1 MVCFQEE
8 LNFYYNND
16 KEKRMKKITVSLFT
30 VAALIAL
37 TGCGDKPKSDIVT
50 YKYTPA
56 EVYTAT
62 CAHCHGTK
70 GEGMPEKKGP
80 AINKKT
86 IPELEMDLF
95 DIKNGGVGQSTATQH
110 DVMEHNM
117 KKLKEKGYEYD
128 VKAMANYIYNAFNSG
143 K

>member
-1 MVCFQEE
+1 
-8 LNFYYNND
+8 
-16 KEKRMKKITVSLFT
+16 MKKISLT
-30 VAALIAL
+30 LLSVGALFIL
-37 TGCGDKPKSDIVT
+37 TGCGDKPKSDTMT

-62 CAHCHGTK
+62 CAHCHGSN

-95 DIKNGGVGQSTATQH
+95 DIKNGGVGQSTATEH

-128 VKAMANYIYNAFNSG
+128 IKAMANYIYNTFHRA

>member
-1 MVCFQEE
+1 
-8 LNFYYNND
+8 
-16 KEKRMKKITVSLFT
+16 MKKITLTLFT
-30 VAALIAL
+30 L
-37 TGCGDKPKSDIVT
+37 TTMFVLSGCGDKPKSDIVT

-56 EVYTAT
+56 EVYKAT
-62 CAHCHGTK
+62 CAHCHGDK

-80 AINKKT
+80 AIDKKT

-95 DIKNGGVGQSTATQH
+95 DIKNGGLGQSTASEH

-128 VKAMANYIYNAFNSG
+128 VKAMANYIYNSFNRA

>member
-1 MVCFQEE
+1 
-8 LNFYYNND
+8 
-16 KEKRMKKITVSLFT
+16 MKKITLTLFT
-30 VAALIAL
+30 L
-37 TGCGDKPKSDIVT
+37 TTMLVLSGCGDKPKSDIVT

-56 EVYTAT
+56 EVYKAT
-62 CAHCHGTK
+62 CAHCHGDK

-80 AINKKT
+80 AIDKKT
-86 IPELEMDLF
+86 TPELEMDLF
-95 DIKNGGVGQSTATQH
+95 DIKNGGLGQSTASEH

-128 VKAMANYIYNAFNSG
+128 VKAMANYIYNSFNRA

>member
-1 MVCFQEE
+1 
-8 LNFYYNND
+8 
-16 KEKRMKKITVSLFT
+16 MKKITLTLFT
-30 VAALIAL
+30 L
-37 TGCGDKPKSDIVT
+37 TTMLVLSGCGDKPKSDIVT

-56 EVYTAT
+56 EVYKAT
-62 CAHCHGTK
+62 CAHCHGDK
-70 GEGMPEKKGP
+70 GEGMPEKNGP
-80 AINKKT
+80 AIDKKT

-95 DIKNGGVGQSTATQH
+95 DIKNGGLGQSTASEH

-128 VKAMANYIYNAFNSG
+128 VKAMANYIYNSFNRA

>member
-1 MVCFQEE
+1 
-8 LNFYYNND
+8 
-16 KEKRMKKITVSLFT
+16 MKKITLTLFAVSAML
-30 VAALIAL
+30 VLV
-37 TGCGDKPKSDIVT
+37 GCGDKPKSDIVT

-56 EVYTAT
+56 EVYKAT
-62 CAHCHGTK
+62 CSHCHGDK
-70 GEGMPEKKGP
+70 GEGIAEKKGP

-95 DIKNGGVGQSTATQH
+95 DIKNGGVGQSTASEH

-128 VKAMANYIYNAFNSG
+128 VKAMANYIHNTFNRA

>member
-1 MVCFQEE
+1 
-8 LNFYYNND
+8 
-16 KEKRMKKITVSLFT
+16 MKKITLTLFT
-30 VAALIAL
+30 L
-37 TGCGDKPKSDIVT
+37 TTMLVLSGCGDKPKSDIVT

-56 EVYTAT
+56 EVYKAT
-62 CAHCHGTK
+62 CAHCHGDK

-80 AINKKT
+80 AIDKKT

-95 DIKNGGVGQSTATQH
+95 DIKNGGLGQSTASEH

-117 KKLKEKGYEYD
+117 KKLKEKGYKYD
-128 VKAMANYIYNAFNSG
+128 VKAMANYIYNSFNRA

>member
-1 MVCFQEE
+1 
-8 LNFYYNND
+8 
-16 KEKRMKKITVSLFT
+16 MKKITLTLFT
-30 VAALIAL
+30 L
-37 TGCGDKPKSDIVT
+37 TTMLVLSGCGDKPKSDIVT

-56 EVYTAT
+56 EVYKAT
-62 CAHCHGTK
+62 CAHCHGDK

-80 AINKKT
+80 AIDKKT

-95 DIKNGGVGQSTATQH
+95 DIKNGGLGQSTASEH

-117 KKLKEKGYEYD
+117 KKLKEKAYEYD
-128 VKAMANYIYNAFNSG
+128 VKAMANYIYNSFNRA

>member
-1 MVCFQEE
+1 
-8 LNFYYNND
+8 
-16 KEKRMKKITVSLFT
+16 MKKVTVTIFT
-30 VAALIAL
+30 LATLMFL

-50 YKYTPA
+50 YKYSPA
-56 EVYTAT
+56 EVYKAT
-62 CAHCHGTK
+62 CAHCHGDK

-80 AINKKT
+80 AIDKKT
-86 IPELEMDLF
+86 IQELEMDLF
-95 DIKNGGVGQSTATQH
+95 DIKNGGLGQSTATEH

-128 VKAMANYIYNAFNSG
+128 IKAMSNYIYNSFNANA

>member
-1 MVCFQEE
+1 
-8 LNFYYNND
+8 
-16 KEKRMKKITVSLFT
+16 MKKITLTLFT
-30 VAALIAL
+30 L
-37 TGCGDKPKSDIVT
+37 TTMLVLSGCGDKPKSDIVT

-56 EVYTAT
+56 EVYKAT
-62 CAHCHGTK
+62 CAHCHGDK

-80 AINKKT
+80 AIDKKT

-95 DIKNGGVGQSTATQH
+95 DIKNGGLGQSTASEH

-128 VKAMANYIYNAFNSG
+128 VKAMANYIYNTFNRA

>member
-1 MVCFQEE
+1 
-8 LNFYYNND
+8 
-16 KEKRMKKITVSLFT
+16 MKKITLTLFAVSAML
-30 VAALIAL
+30 VLV
-37 TGCGDKPKSDIVT
+37 GCGDKPKSDIVT

-56 EVYTAT
+56 EVYKAT
-62 CAHCHGTK
+62 CSHCHGDK
-70 GEGMPEKKGP
+70 GEGIAEKKGP

-95 DIKNGGVGQSTATQH
+95 DIKNGGVGQSTASEH

-128 VKAMANYIYNAFNSG
+128 VKAMANYIYNTFNRA